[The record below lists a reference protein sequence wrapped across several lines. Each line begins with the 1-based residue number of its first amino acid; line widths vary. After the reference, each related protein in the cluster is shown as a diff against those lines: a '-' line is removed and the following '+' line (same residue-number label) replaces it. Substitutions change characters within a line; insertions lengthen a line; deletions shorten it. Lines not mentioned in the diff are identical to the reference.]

1 MVSSKH
7 SFAVPQVMA
16 KKGKVRLCGL
26 RMDIMAAVFTLLITW
41 AFTGS
46 IIVRAMYRLTHG
58 IYHVNGD
65 IMLAVAVSRLLRS
78 IRFRSHASSHASSHG
93 AVARSD
99 WHGAASPFGRT
110 GRLGVHR

>member
-7 SFAVPQVMA
+7 SLAVPQVMA

-26 RMDIMAAVFTLLITW
+26 RMDIMAAVLTLLVTW

-46 IIVRAMYRLTHG
+46 IIVRAIYRLTHG

-78 IRFRSHASSHASSHG
+78 IRFRSHAISHG
-93 AVARSD
+93 AVARTD
-99 WHGAASPFGRT
+99 
-110 GRLGVHR
+110 

>member
-7 SFAVPQVMA
+7 SLAVPRVMA
-16 KKGKVRLCGL
+16 DRGKVRCGL
-26 RMDIMAAVFTLLITW
+26 RMDIQAAVLTLLVTW

-46 IIVRAMYRLTHG
+46 ILVRAVYRLTHG

-65 IMLAVAVSRLLRS
+65 IMLAVAMSRLLRS
-78 IRFRSHASSHASSHG
+78 IRFRSHASSHG